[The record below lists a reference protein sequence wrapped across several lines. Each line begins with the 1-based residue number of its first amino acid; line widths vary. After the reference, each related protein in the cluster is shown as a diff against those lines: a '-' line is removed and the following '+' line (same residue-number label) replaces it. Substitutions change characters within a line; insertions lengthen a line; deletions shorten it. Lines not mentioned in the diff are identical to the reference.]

1 MTSGLRYPLVL
12 FYDAGS
18 PDCVAKVA
26 PLRRFDTAGRLE
38 LVASS
43 TPGGIRACDAGGR
56 SWVGIVAL
64 EAAYRAAW
72 DGEVSL

>member
-1 MTSGLRYPLVL
+1 MTSAIRYPLVL
-12 FYDAGS
+12 FYDAAS
-18 PDCVAKVA
+18 ADCLAKVA
-26 PLRRFDTAGRLE
+26 PLRRLDTAGRLE

-43 TPGGIRACDAGGR
+43 TPGGIRARDAAGR

>member
-1 MTSGLRYPLVL
+1 MTSEIRYPLVL
-12 FYDAGS
+12 FYDAACRS
-18 PDCVAKVA
+18 KIE

-38 LVASS
+38 LVES
-43 TPGGIRACDAGGR
+43 TTLGGIRARDASGR

-72 DGEVSL
+72 DGKVAL